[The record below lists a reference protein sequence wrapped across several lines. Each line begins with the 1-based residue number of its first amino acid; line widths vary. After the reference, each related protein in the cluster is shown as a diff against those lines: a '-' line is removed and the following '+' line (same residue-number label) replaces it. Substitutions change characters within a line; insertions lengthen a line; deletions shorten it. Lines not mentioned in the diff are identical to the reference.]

1 MPSTRPGESA
11 GGRLRP
17 ALRLAA
23 LLAGLVIWLTA
34 AAALAAGAKLDASG
48 AHAIRWWTVE
58 DGLAATPLVGVA
70 VAADDAVWCAS
81 RAELMRFDGRRF
93 AALPEPVAAT
103 LRGVI
108 GEFRGL
114 GFAPDGRL
122 WLVGTKGAAVTRP
135 TAAID
140 RGTPADWATYAHAGG
155 EFWSLAFGPSGL
167 PLFVGMN
174 TLAEFDGT
182 RIVAHPLSGPKP
194 GFVFYSAAFDRRSA
208 DLWLWGYGR
217 ARRVRDGVAQVAD
230 GPIARRITN
239 MAAGESG
246 LWAGLVDVES
256 HSVEGAAVFRDEA
269 WHEYPMATKPATV
282 AREGHICEGP
292 DGTVWLATHASMH
305 ALRDGTW
312 QTILTGL
319 PDFSLT
325 THRLATDRQ
334 GGLWAACTGGLL
346 AIGRTSLAAS
356 PLPPCGVVVRRRDG
370 SLAAGVNGAVV
381 RLVPPAGGEG
391 EEQPAA
397 AWGHEPIAELPA
409 GVAPTAIAETPDGR
423 LFVGTRDSFIH
434 VVEPHSKHGLER
446 GPTRMLTQPRILP
459 LEVRNV
465 NALACDA
472 AGTVWAGTMN
482 GLARYIPER
491 DCFEFLD
498 AFITPTPLPVLGL
511 LAEPDGSLLVAV
523 QGRGIERLAADG
535 SVVQEVPSALMPGKR
550 TVKFLRTPDGTLF
563 AAGDGG
569 LLRRAADGQTTLLD
583 TRHGLA
589 ERAIVQLAADDRGRL
604 WLAFRDGH
612 LQGIRTA
619 DLDDL
624 AAGRRSVARGIVLG
638 PLDGLGE
645 TELLGGLVFAPG
657 HGLLATTA
665 VGLKALD
672 PARLAAAAAGGTAA
686 AIVVEHAEGEKQ
698 SLFRWADVTT
708 LDFEPP
714 LYQARLAGVD
724 ADWSPPASDTSRSYA
739 TAAIPPGRHRFEVRR
754 LRGDAVE
761 EAPAAAIEITV
772 PAPVWQSPW
781 FLAAAAAGVA
791 GLAAAG
797 STAVSR
803 ALARRR
809 IAQLEREQERQRD
822 RARIAR
828 DIHDGLGAGLAQMA
842 MLSDLMRSGSHSASQ
857 SGSPADGAGQPQLD
871 EALDEMFKSAQSL
884 TRAVDEI
891 VWAVNPTNDTLH
903 RLFTFLAHDVEELAR
918 SGGLA
923 LTIRVDDDGPDA
935 ALSSTA
941 RHHLCMLV
949 REAVANVLKH
959 ARATTLDVTLEHQG
973 DKLGIVIADDGV
985 GFDTA
990 VPAAAGHD
998 GLANMQARVDELGG
1012 SLAIDSA
1019 PGRGTRVAVQVP
1031 LAAAAPR
1038 LPGRP
1043 RLRLWTAADGDSDAR
1058 RIG

>member
-1 MPSTRPGESA
+1 VSATRPRDQIVA
-11 GGRLRP
+11 GPPTAIWGRSGLV
-17 ALRLAA
+17 AVFVVWLAA
-23 LLAGLVIWLTA
+23 G
-34 AAALAAGAKLDASG
+34 AALAAAAKLDASG
-48 AHAIRWWTVE
+48 GYAIRWWTVE

-70 VAADDAVWCAS
+70 VAADDAVWSAS
-81 RAELMRFDGRRF
+81 RSDLMRFDGRQF
-93 AALPEPVAAT
+93 ALLPEPVAAW
-103 LRGVI
+103 LQSVI

-122 WLVGTKGAAVTRP
+122 WLVGTTGAAVARP
-135 TAAID
+135 PAALD
-140 RGTPADWATYAHAGG
+140 RSTPDDWAAYPHAGG
-155 EFWSLAFGPSGL
+155 ELWGLTFSPSGQ
-167 PLFVGMN
+167 PLFVGKN
-174 TLAEFDGT
+174 LLATCDGT
-182 RIVAHPLSGPKP
+182 RLVPHPLSGTIPE
-194 GFVFYSAAFDRRSA
+194 FVYYAAAFDGRSA
-208 DLWLWGYGR
+208 DLWVYGYGR
-217 ARRVRDGVAQVAD
+217 ARRVREGVARVAD
-230 GPIARRITN
+230 GPIARRIIN
-239 MAAGESG
+239 LAAGDSG
-246 LWAGLVDVES
+246 LWAGLVDADS
-256 HSVEGAAVFRDEA
+256 QTVEGAAVFHDEA
-269 WHEYPMATKPATV
+269 WHEYPMATKPATA

-319 PDFSLT
+319 PGFSLT
-325 THRLATDRQ
+325 THRLATDRR

-346 AIGRTSLAAS
+346 NISETSLAAS
-356 PLPPCGVVVRRRDG
+356 PLPPCGVVVRRHDG
-370 SLAAGVNGAVV
+370 SLAAGIAGAVV
-381 RLVPPAGGEG
+381 RLVPPAGDPLDDK
-391 EEQPAA
+391 PAA
-397 AWGHEPIAELPA
+397 QWGHEPIAELPA
-409 GVAPTAIAETPDGR
+409 GVTPTAIAETPDGR

-434 VVEPHSKHGLER
+434 VVEPGS
-446 GPTRMLTQPRILP
+446 TRMLTQPRTLP

-491 DCFEFLD
+491 DRFEFLD
-498 AFITPTPLPVLGL
+498 ASITPTPLPVLGL
-511 LAEPDGSLLVAV
+511 FAEPDGSLLVAV

-535 SVVQEVPSALMPGKR
+535 SVVEVVPAAQMPGRR
-550 TVKFLRTPDGTLF
+550 TVRFLRTADGTLW

-569 LLRRAADGQTTLLD
+569 LLRRAAAGQTTLLD

-589 ERAIVQLAADDRGRL
+589 ERAIVQLAADDSGRL

-612 LQGIRTA
+612 LQGIRLA
-619 DLDDL
+619 DL
-624 AAGRRSVARGIVLG
+624 AAFAAGLRSVVRGIVLG

-645 TELLGGLVFAPG
+645 TELLGGLAFAPG

-665 VGLKALD
+665 AGIVAVD
-672 PARLAAAAAGGTAA
+672 PARLAAAGGAPGSRIT
-686 AIVVEHAEGEKQ
+686 IDHAERDNQ

-708 LDFEPP
+708 HDFEPP
-714 LYQARLAGVD
+714 LYQTRLAGVD
-724 ADWSPPASDTSRSYA
+724 AAWSPPASDTSRSYA
-739 TAAIPPGRHRFEVRR
+739 AAAIPPGRHRFEVRR

-761 EAPAAAIEITV
+761 EAPAAAIEIV
-772 PAPVWQSPW
+772 VAAAFWQTPW

-797 STAVSR
+797 GMVASR
-803 ALARRR
+803 AVARRR
-809 IAQLEREQERQRD
+809 IAQFEREQERQRD

-828 DIHDGLGAGLAQMA
+828 DIHDSLGAGLAQMA
-842 MLSDLMRSGSHSASQ
+842 MLSDVMRSGSR
-857 SGSPADGAGQPQLD
+857 GGPPAAGGGQPQLD

-903 RLFTFLAHDVEELAR
+903 RLFSFLAHDVEELAR

-935 ALSSTA
+935 TLSSTT

-959 ARATTLDVTLEHQG
+959 AQATALDVAVEHHAAAVR
-973 DKLGIVIADDGV
+973 IVIADDGV
-985 GFDTA
+985 GFDPSR
-990 VPAAAGHD
+990 PAADGHD
-998 GLANMQARVDELGG
+998 GLGNMRARLDELGG
-1012 SLAIDSA
+1012 SLTIDSA

-1038 LPGRP
+1038 SAG
-1043 RLRLWTAADGDSDAR
+1043 RLRLRPKSAASGTWNEPDDAR

>member
-1 MPSTRPGESA
+1 MRSTRPGESA

-17 ALRLAA
+17 APRFAA
-23 LLAGLVIWLTA
+23 LLAGLVAWLTA

-122 WLVGTKGAAVTRP
+122 WLVGTKGAAVARP
-135 TAAID
+135 SAAID
-140 RGTPADWATYAHAGG
+140 RGSPADWATYPHAGG

-217 ARRVRDGVAQVAD
+217 ARRARDGVAQAAD
-230 GPIARRITN
+230 GPIVRRISN

-246 LWAGLVDVES
+246 LWAGLVDIES
-256 HSVEGAAVFRDEA
+256 QTVEGAAVFRDEA

-305 ALRDGTW
+305 ALRDGSW

-319 PDFSLT
+319 PGFSLT
-325 THRLATDRQ
+325 TQRLATDRR

-346 AIGRTSLAAS
+346 HIGQTSLAAS

-370 SLAAGVNGAVV
+370 SLAAGIAGAVV
-381 RLVPPAGGEG
+381 RLVPQAGGEA
-391 EEQPAA
+391 EKQPAA

-409 GVAPTAIAETPDGR
+409 GMTPTAIAETPDGR

-434 VVEPHSKHGLER
+434 VVEPGVEPDSKHGVDR
-446 GPTRMLTQPRILP
+446 GQTRMLTQPPHEP

-465 NALACDA
+465 NSLACDT
-472 AGTVWAGTMN
+472 AGAVWAGTMN
-482 GLARYIPER
+482 GLARFAPKR
-491 DCFEFLD
+491 DRFTFLG
-498 AFITPTPLPVLGL
+498 AFTKPTPLPVLGL
-511 LAEPDGSLLVAV
+511 LAEPDGSLLVAAK
-523 QGRGIERLAADG
+523 GRGVERLAADG
-535 SVVQEVPSALMPGKR
+535 SLVEHVPAALMPGKR
-550 TVKFLRTPDGTLF
+550 TVNFLCTPDGTLY
-563 AAGDGG
+563 AAGDAG
-569 LLRRAADGQTTLLD
+569 LLRRGADGQMALFD

-589 ERAIVQLAADDRGRL
+589 DRAIVQLAADDAGRL

-612 LQGIRTA
+612 LQGIRIA
-619 DLDDL
+619 DLDAL
-624 AAGRRSVARGIVLG
+624 AAGRRSVVRGLVLG
-638 PLDGLGE
+638 PLDGLGDA
-645 TELLGGLVFAPG
+645 ELLGGLVFAPG
-657 HGLLATTA
+657 HGLLATTSAGIVA
-665 VGLKALD
+665 VD
-672 PARLAAAAAGGTAA
+672 PARLAAASTAGKAA
-686 AIVVEHAEGEKQ
+686 AIAVEHAEGENQ
-698 SLFRWADVTT
+698 SVFRWADVTT
-708 LDFEPP
+708 LDVEPP
-714 LYQARLAGVD
+714 LYQTRLAGVD
-724 ADWSPPASDTSRSYA
+724 ADWSLPASDTERAYA
-739 TAAIPPGRHRFEVRR
+739 SIPPGRRRFEVRH
-754 LRGDAVE
+754 LRGDALEDAPSGAVE
-761 EAPAAAIEITV
+761 IVI
-772 PAPVWQSPW
+772 PAPFWQTPW

-791 GLAAAG
+791 GMAAAG
-797 STAVSR
+797 STALSR

-828 DIHDGLGAGLAQMA
+828 DIHDSLGAGLAHMA
-842 MLSDLMRSGSHSASQ
+842 MMSDLMRRR
-857 SGSPADGAGQPQLD
+857 PRDEERADATGLPHLD
-871 EALDEMFKSAQSL
+871 DALDEMYRSAQSL

-891 VWAVNPTNDTLH
+891 VWAVNPANDTLP
-903 RLFTFLAHDVEELAR
+903 RLFTFLAHDVEDMAR
-918 SGGLA
+918 GGGLGLSIHA
-923 LTIRVDDDGPDA
+923 DDDVPEVVLPA
-935 ALSSTA
+935 SA

-959 ARATTLDVTLEHQG
+959 AHAQVLDVSLRFRAGAVEIT
-973 DKLGIVIADDGV
+973 IADDGV
-985 GFDTA
+985 GFDLATRT
-990 VPAAAGHD
+990 VDGHD

-1012 SLAIDSA
+1012 SLSIDSA
-1019 PGRGTRVAVQVP
+1019 PGRGTRVGVHVP
-1031 LAAAAPR
+1031 LAAPAP
-1038 LPGRP
+1038 LPSARP
-1043 RLRLWTAADGDSDAR
+1043 RLRLRTADDPDHDAR
-1058 RIG
+1058 RTG